1 MEIFNVGSW
10 MNEWAIDGNGLHADS
25 AQKQCLLQV
34 YEMAELLHNVFK
46 ILVLQDLYAFVFLL
60 GTDALSTYFESAVV
74 HLDSVLINVQMLL
87 LHTMGSVVMT
97 LLGINIRAALFSVR
111 YKLYFQKEK
120 LWAYALLCHAYFL
133 ISRSRIVFTLLDV
146 LCLLLFVILFAK

>member
-1 MEIFNVGSW
+1 
-10 MNEWAIDGNGLHADS
+10 
-25 AQKQCLLQV
+25 
-34 YEMAELLHNVFK
+34 MAELLHNVFK
-46 ILVLQDLYAFVFLL
+46 ILVLQGLYAFVFLL

-120 LWAYALLCHAYFL
+120 L
-133 ISRSRIVFTLLDV
+133 
-146 LCLLLFVILFAK
+146 